1 MISPAEEKS
10 QYNNCMLHIKLG
22 NLCTLITACST
33 QKVATG
39 VLDNTIYHLQL
50 RCRHIYEQTL
60 YSQSSSSPQYS
71 WLWLRSVFNSNNFV
85 DPPHR
90 QHGEDDVIGAVPTPA
105 KFSSY
110 NECALCTAG
119 YCTNREQTK
128 LRGFLPT
135 VHAKHCSV
143 QARETENKQ
152 YLFRILARICP

>member
-1 MISPAEEKS
+1 MSSRS

-33 QKVATG
+33 QKVATR
-39 VLDNTIYHLQL
+39 VLDHTIYHLQL

-71 WLWLRSVFNSNNFV
+71 LLWLRSVFNSNNFV

-105 KFSSY
+105 
-110 NECALCTAG
+110 G

-135 VHAKHCSV
+135 VHAKHYSV
-143 QARETENKQ
+143 QAKETENKQ
-152 YLFRILARICP
+152 YLFGILIRICP